1 MADMPPLP
9 DPIGQIF
16 LSEGTIRRR
25 VVELGEAISR
35 DYAGKKPHLIGVL
48 KSVIVFMA
56 DLMRAITIP
65 VTVDFIAISSYG
77 PAARAQGAVRLTKD
91 LDQPIAGRHVIF
103 VEDVIDT
110 GLTLS
115 YLLHNLRARQPASL
129 QVCVLFNRP
138 QRRLIEI
145 PLAYVGFDIPDQYLV
160 GYGLD
165 YQQRYRHLPYVGV
178 LKEERLIGKRLP
190 RGPGSG

>member
-1 MADMPPLP
+1 MADHALLP
-9 DPIGQIF
+9 DVISQVF
-16 LSEGTIRRR
+16 LSEETIQQR
-25 VVELGEAISR
+25 VVELGVAISR
-35 DYAGKKPHLIGVL
+35 DYTGRTIHLVGVL
-48 KSVIVFMA
+48 KSVTVFMA

-65 VTVDFIAISSYG
+65 LTVDFISISSYG
-77 PAARAQGAVRLTKD
+77 PAARVHGAVRLTKD

-115 YLLHNLRARQPASL
+115 YLLRNLQARQPASI

-138 QRRLIEI
+138 QRRIIEI
-145 PLAYVGFDIPDQYLV
+145 PLAYVGFDVADQYLV

-165 YQQRYRHLPYVGV
+165 YQQKYRGLPYVGI
-178 LKEERLIGKRLP
+178 LKDER
-190 RGPGSG
+190 

>member
-1 MADMPPLP
+1 MPDAPPLP
-9 DPIGQIF
+9 NLISHVLF
-16 LSEGTIRRR
+16 SEETMQRRIA
-25 VVELGEAISR
+25 ELGAAISK
-35 DYAGKKPHLIGVL
+35 DYAGKKPHLVGVL

-65 VTVDFIAISSYG
+65 MTVDFIAISSYG
-77 PAARAQGAVRLTKD
+77 PAARAHGAVRLTKD

-115 YLLHNLRARQPASL
+115 YLLHNLRAREPASL

-138 QRRLIEI
+138 QRRLIET
-145 PLAYVGFDIPDQYLV
+145 PLAYSGFDVPDQYLV

-178 LKEERLIGKRLP
+178 LREEQLVPQRAP
-190 RGPGSG
+190 RGLSLS